1 MTKIFKKNLMI
12 LLKIKIIRV
21 TRVVLKERR
30 VIKEKEE
37 TTAVLRNLNMLTIT
51 KVLVLLRRM
60 I

>member
-21 TRVVLKERR
+21 IRAVLKERR
-30 VIKEKEE
+30 VIKEREE
-37 TTAVLRNLNMLTIT
+37 ITVVLKNLNMLTIT
-51 KVLVLLRRM
+51 KVLVPLRKM

>member
-1 MTKIFKKNLMI
+1 MI

-51 KVLVLLRRM
+51 KVSVLLRKM